1 VDGDLNGL
9 VTELHG
15 SGIDLDL
22 HTTGELVELM
32 NRADAEVPAV
42 VAAVA
47 PAIAAAIDAVAERME
62 QGGRLI
68 YAGAGTSGALAALD
82 AAECETTFAVSPS
95 LVSALVAG
103 SGLATTADRDA
114 AEDDAAGGAR
124 DVAAADVGAADAV
137 VGVSA
142 SGRTPYTIG
151 ALGAGKAAGALTIA
165 VVSVEGS
172 ELGRLADHE
181 LAVVV
186 GPEVL
191 AGSTRLK
198 AGTAQKLVLNTIST
212 VTMVK
217 LGKTYKS
224 LMVDVRGTNEKL
236 RARIHRIVRLATG
249 AEPDAVDAALAAS
262 GGDAKVAIV
271 SLLAAVDADAA
282 RARLDSARGNVR
294 TALDA

>member
-9 VTELHG
+9 VTEMRG
-15 SGIDLDL
+15 GIDLDL

-32 NRADAEVPAV
+32 NRADAEVPAA
-42 VAAVA
+42 VAVVA
-47 PAIAAAIDAVAERME
+47 PAMAAAIDAVAERME

-68 YAGAGTSGALAALD
+68 YVGAGTSGALAALD
-82 AAECETTFAVSPS
+82 AAECETTFAVPPS

-103 SGLATTADRDA
+103 SGLATAADRDA

-124 DVAAADVGAADAV
+124 DVAAAGVGAADAV

-142 SGRTPYTIG
+142 SGRTPYTVG
-151 ALGAGKAAGALTIA
+151 ALGAARAAGALTIA
-165 VVSVEGS
+165 VVAVEGS
-172 ELGRLADHE
+172 ELGQLADHE

-212 VTMVK
+212 VTMVR
-217 LGKTYKS
+217 LGKTYKG

-236 RARIHRIVRLATG
+236 RGRITRIVRLATG
-249 AEPDAVDAALAAS
+249 AEPDAVDVALAAS

-271 SLLAAVDADAA
+271 SLIADVDADAA
-282 RARLDSARGNVR
+282 RARLDAAHGNVR